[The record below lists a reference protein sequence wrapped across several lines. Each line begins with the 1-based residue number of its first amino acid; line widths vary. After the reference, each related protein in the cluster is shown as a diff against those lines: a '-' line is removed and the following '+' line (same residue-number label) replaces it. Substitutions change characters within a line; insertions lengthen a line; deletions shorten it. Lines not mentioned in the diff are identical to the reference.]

1 MGCGDYA
8 VQQVLV
14 GLHRVGIVGLRQACA
29 KIADSGPD
37 EPEAVV
43 DALLEEL
50 RADNYVEDEQFEDYR
65 TALWREYLR
74 FLGRDFSAHFS
85 TIHVVVR
92 GDADEARDRLVEL
105 CRSVLADFELRPDLE
120 LQSAGDDDPRPE
132 LLIGDSPVARGL
144 PSRKELKA
152 TIRRRLSDW

>member
-14 GLHRVGIVGLRQACA
+14 GVHRVGIVGLRQACA

-37 EPEAVV
+37 EPDAVM
-43 DALLEEL
+43 DALLAEL
-50 RADNYVEDEQFEDYR
+50 RAGNYVGDEQLEDYR
-65 TALWREYLR
+65 AALWREYLR

-85 TIHVVVR
+85 KIDVVIR
-92 GDADEARDRLVEL
+92 GDAGEARDRLVEL
-105 CRSVLADFELRPDLE
+105 CRAVLADFELRPEIE
-120 LQSAGDDDPRPE
+120 LQPAVDDDPRPE

-144 PSRKELKA
+144 PSRRELKA